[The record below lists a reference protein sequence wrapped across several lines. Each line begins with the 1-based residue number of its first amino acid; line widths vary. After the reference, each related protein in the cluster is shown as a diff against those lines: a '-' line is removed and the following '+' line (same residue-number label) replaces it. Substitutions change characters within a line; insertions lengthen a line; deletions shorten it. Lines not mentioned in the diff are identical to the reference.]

1 MKYRSEIDGLRA
13 LAVVPVIFF
22 HAGSELFSGGFV
34 GVDVFFV
41 ISGYLITSIIIEDL
55 ENNRFS
61 FIYFYERRIRRILP
75 ALFFVILTC
84 IPFAWFWMVPGQM
97 KDFSQSIVA
106 VSLFASNFLFW
117 KESGYFDSSAE
128 EKPLLH
134 TWSLAVEEQY
144 YVLFPIFLFLTWRFG
159 KTRIFWVIV
168 ILASI
173 SLMLSEWGSRNKVTA
188 NFYLAPTRAW
198 EIFSGSIAAFIVQ
211 KKGVQKNE
219 IISLLGL
226 LAIFFAFFFYDEKT
240 PFPSIYTL
248 VPVVGVVLLILYGT
262 KETLVAK
269 LLSTKLF
276 VGIGLI
282 SYSAYLWH
290 QPLFAFAKI
299 RMLEEPS
306 QILMFI
312 LAIFSLLLAFVS
324 WRYVEK
330 PFRSKQQYTS
340 KNIFILSTT
349 TLTILITFGLIGHLN
364 YGYEKRYSQE
374 LVKTLKDSDERDES
388 SIKCFLR
395 PEEISKIPSHPISE
409 CTSYFIDNSASIMM
423 IGDSHLDTIGVF
435 LQKELYKM
443 GIGSYSVSY
452 PGCPPFTGLY
462 VPNEGMYKKCHAYNQ
477 SMLDYA
483 EQNGITD
490 IILVAGFSSYL
501 NGTSYNNG
509 EGGVKTGFKGAD
521 LIEIKDKNL
530 LQNNKKR
537 ISRVSNEYKNQLSS
551 LSEKFR
557 LFVFH
562 SPPVVGWDVPKYY
575 AHKVMFDKDKLS
587 THTHS
592 FTNYKSYISNFDNI
606 IDSIENEN
614 LYYFNLASLFCN
626 EITNRCIMNKGKKLL
641 YRDAY
646 HLSMYGSKIAAK
658 KFIEKFEIKFLEK
671 K

>member
-1 MKYRSEIDGLRA
+1 LKYRSEIDGLRA
-13 LAVVPVIFF
+13 LAVLPVIFF
-22 HAGSELFSGGFV
+22 HAGFELFSGGFV

-41 ISGYLITSIIIEDL
+41 ISGYLITSIILEDL

-106 VSLFASNFLFW
+106 VSLFASNILFW
-117 KESGYFDSSAE
+117 KESGYFDASAE

-159 KTRIFWVIV
+159 KSRIFWIIV

-198 EIFSGSIAAFIVQ
+198 EIFSGSIVAFIVQ

-226 LAIFFAFFFYDEKT
+226 LAVFFAFFFYDEKT

-248 VPVVGVVLLILYGT
+248 VPVIGVMLLIMYGT

-299 RMLEEPS
+299 RMLEEPP
-306 QILMFI
+306 QLMMFT

-330 PFRSKQQYTS
+330 PFRSKQQYTRKS
-340 KNIFILSTT
+340 IFLLSTT
-349 TLTILITFGLIGHLN
+349 ILTILITFGLIGHLN
-364 YGYEKRYSQE
+364 FGYEKRYSQE
-374 LVKTLKDSDERDES
+374 FVKTLKDSNERDVS

-395 PEEISKIPSHPISE
+395 PEEISTIPSHPISE
-409 CTSYFIDNSASIMM
+409 CTSYFIDNSASVMM

-462 VPNEGMYKKCHAYNQ
+462 TPGNKHKGCHEYNQ

-509 EGGVKTGFKGAD
+509 EGGIRGFEGVD

-530 LQNNKKR
+530 SQNNKKR
-537 ISRVSNEYKNQLSS
+537 ISRVSKEYKKQLSS
-551 LSEKFR
+551 LSKKFR

-562 SPPVVGWDVPKYY
+562 SPPIVGWDVPKYY
-575 AHKVMFDKDKLS
+575 AHKAMFDKDNS
-587 THTHS
+587 SIHTHS
-592 FTNYKSYISNFDNI
+592 FTNYKSYISNFNNI

-614 LYYFNLASLFCN
+614 LYYFNLASLFCS
-626 EITNRCIMNKGKKLL
+626 EVTNRCIMNKGKKLL
-641 YRDAY
+641 YRDEY
-646 HLSMYGSKIAAK
+646 HLSMYGSKIAVK
-658 KFIEKFEIKFLEK
+658 KFIEKFKLKFLEK

>member
-13 LAVVPVIFF
+13 LAVLPVIFF
-22 HAGSELFSGGFV
+22 HAGFELFSGGFV

-41 ISGYLITSIIIEDL
+41 ISGYLITSIILEDL

-106 VSLFASNFLFW
+106 VSLFASNILFW
-117 KESGYFDSSAE
+117 KESGYFDASAE

-159 KTRIFWVIV
+159 KSRIFWIIV

-198 EIFSGSIAAFIVQ
+198 EIFSGSIVAFIVQ

-226 LAIFFAFFFYDEKT
+226 LAVFFAFFFYDEKT

-248 VPVVGVVLLILYGT
+248 VPVIGVMLLIMYGT

-299 RMLEEPS
+299 RMLEEPP
-306 QILMFI
+306 QLMMFT

-330 PFRSKQQYTS
+330 PFRSKQQYTRKS
-340 KNIFILSTT
+340 IFLLSTT
-349 TLTILITFGLIGHLN
+349 ILTILITFGLIGHLN
-364 YGYEKRYSQE
+364 FGYEKRYSQE
-374 LVKTLKDSDERDES
+374 FVKTLKDSNERDVS

-395 PEEISKIPSHPISE
+395 PEEISTIPSHPISE
-409 CTSYFIDNSASIMM
+409 CTSYFIDNSASVMM

-462 VPNEGMYKKCHAYNQ
+462 TPGNKHKGCHEYNQ

-509 EGGVKTGFKGAD
+509 EGGIRGFEGVD

-530 LQNNKKR
+530 SQNNKKR
-537 ISRVSNEYKNQLSS
+537 ISRVSKEYKKQLSS
-551 LSEKFR
+551 LSKKFR

-562 SPPVVGWDVPKYY
+562 SPPIVGWDVPKYY
-575 AHKVMFDKDKLS
+575 AHKAMFDKDNS
-587 THTHS
+587 SIHTHS
-592 FTNYKSYISNFDNI
+592 FTNYKSYISNFNNI

-614 LYYFNLASLFCN
+614 LYYFNLASLFCS
-626 EITNRCIMNKGKKLL
+626 EVTNRCIMNKGKKLL
-641 YRDAY
+641 YRDEY
-646 HLSMYGSKIAAK
+646 HLSMYGSKIAVK
-658 KFIEKFEIKFLEK
+658 KFIEKFKLKFLEK